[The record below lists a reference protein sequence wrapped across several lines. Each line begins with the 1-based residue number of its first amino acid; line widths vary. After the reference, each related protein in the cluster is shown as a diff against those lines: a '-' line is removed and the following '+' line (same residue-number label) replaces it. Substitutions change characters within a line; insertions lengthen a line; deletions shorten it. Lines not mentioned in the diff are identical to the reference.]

1 VQMKKMAQQGFT
13 LIELMIVVAIIGIL
27 ATVAIPMYWEATG
40 KAKRTEA
47 AVQLE
52 KLKKKMI
59 ESYTTNGAF
68 PVLTVEATP
77 STPCCLQSDRDE
89 KKRCV
94 PKDEWNT
101 PKWQALEFSL
111 NENFYFQYSYTGTGD
126 GKSFTAVAVGNTDC
140 DNDTVTYT
148 LEGKIDDKGVPK
160 INLIDTDT
168 TD

>member
-1 VQMKKMAQQGFT
+1 MHLKKTAQRGFT

-27 ATVAIPMYWEATG
+27 ATVAIPMFWEATG

-68 PVLTVEATP
+68 PVFTGVGPTP
-77 STPCCLQSDRDE
+77 ATPCCQHTDKDE

-94 PKDEWNT
+94 PKNEWNT
-101 PKWQALEFSL
+101 PEWQALEFSL
-111 NENFYFQYSYTGTGD
+111 NENFYFQYSYTSD